1 MRATLAPA
9 VALFLCVGC
18 GAGNLESRIVSP
30 ELELELT
37 EDNTAIVEVME
48 TYAKSIESRDFN
60 SVAALLSKD
69 YYENAGTT
77 DRTEDDY
84 GLAGIK
90 HLFETLGDHVKE
102 VRVEVTIRDLS
113 VEGDR
118 GRVVFDYAFTMLYDV
133 GGEDRWQTARDVN
146 QVELRR
152 EDGNWLILSGI

>member
-1 MRATLAPA
+1 MRAILAPA

-18 GAGNLESRIVSP
+18 GAGNIESRIVSP
-30 ELELELT
+30 ELELERT
-37 EDNTAIVEVME
+37 EDNAAIVEVME
-48 TYAKSIESRDFN
+48 AYAKAIESRDFD
-60 SVAALLSKD
+60 SVSKMLSKD

-90 HLFETLGDHVKE
+90 KLFTTLGDHVKE

-118 GRVVFDYAFTMLYDV
+118 GRVVFDYALTMLYNV
-133 GGEDRWQTARDVN
+133 GGEERWQTARDVN

-152 EDGNWLILSGI
+152 EGGSWLILSGI

>member
-1 MRATLAPA
+1 LRATLAPA

-90 HLFETLGDHVKE
+90 HLFATLGDHVKE

>member
-1 MRATLAPA
+1 MERL
-9 VALFLCVGC
+9 GIGDYIGQ
-18 GAGNLESRIVSP
+18 GAYWHEVLSEAIENKLEKNPNIEFIV
-30 ELELELT
+30 T
-37 EDNTAIVEVME
+37 
-48 TYAKSIESRDFN
+48 RDFD
-60 SVAALLSKD
+60 SVSKLLSKD

-90 HLFETLGDHVKE
+90 KLFTTLGDHVKE

-118 GRVVFDYAFTMLYDV
+118 GRVVFDYALTMLYDV
-133 GGEDRWQTARDVN
+133 GGEERWQTARDVN

-152 EDGNWLILSGI
+152 EGGSWLILSGI

>member
-1 MRATLAPA
+1 MRAILAPA

-18 GAGNLESRIVSP
+18 GASNIESRIVSP
-30 ELELELT
+30 ELELERT
-37 EDNTAIVEVME
+37 DDNAAIVEVME
-48 TYAKSIESRDFN
+48 AYAKAIESRDFD
-60 SVAALLSKD
+60 SVSKMLSKD

-90 HLFETLGDHVKE
+90 KLFTTLGDHVKE

-118 GRVVFDYAFTMLYDV
+118 GRVVFDYALTMLYDV
-133 GGEDRWQTARDVN
+133 GGEERWQTARDVN

-152 EDGNWLILSGI
+152 EGSSWLILSGI

>member
-90 HLFETLGDHVKE
+90 HLFATLGDHVKE